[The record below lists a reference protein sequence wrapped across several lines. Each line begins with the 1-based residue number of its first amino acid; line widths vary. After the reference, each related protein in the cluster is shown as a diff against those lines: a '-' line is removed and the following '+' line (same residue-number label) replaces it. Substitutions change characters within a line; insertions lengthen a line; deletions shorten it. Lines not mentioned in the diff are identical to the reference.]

1 SRVIRIS
8 LFYQNSTCFVSAY
21 FLKHHLKS
29 YIDLLKDRTFYL
41 PMSIGGLCG
50 GVMFTFL
57 NSASALM
64 IGEFNLSEKVFSLIF
79 GLNGI
84 GIILFSLLSKFLIK
98 TRSIKF
104 ILFWGLL
111 IQLFGILLLGIGY
124 FFISKNLIDLLR
136 KSLLQVHPIYQCSD

>member
-1 SRVIRIS
+1 MWWCNVYIFKFS
-8 LFYQNSTCFVSAY
+8 VS
-21 FLKHHLKS
+21 FN
-29 YIDLLKDRTFYL
+29 DR
-41 PMSIGGLCG
+41 
-50 GVMFTFL
+50 
-57 NSASALM
+57 
-64 IGEFNLSEKVFSLIF
+64 EFNLSEKVFSLIF

-124 FFISKNLIDLLR
+124 FLFLR
-136 KSLLQVHPIYQCSD
+136 I